1 MTDEAFSGEGA
12 LVDAH
17 HHLWD
22 TDLRDYPWMDGAWA
36 DPLRGAFDHSRYA
49 DVTRPH
55 GIRHSI
61 VVQAVHDEEE
71 TYELLATA
79 GDPVETD
86 GWFDEPGPV
95 AGVVGWLDLT
105 RPGVPDR
112 LAALRATPS
121 GNLLVGIRHQAQDE
135 SDPRWLVRPDVVR
148 GVAAVGAAG
157 LVFDLL
163 VKPPQAEAALE
174 LARRLPEVP
183 FVLDHCGKPDIAGGV
198 WEPWAS
204 WITATAALPNVTVK
218 LSGLVT
224 EAAPDWKPA
233 DVLPYARHVLDA
245 FGAGRVMFGS
255 DWPVCTLAATYD
267 EVVALAEEAVP
278 PDDRNAVFGATA
290 RRVYGIG

>member
-1 MTDEAFSGEGA
+1 MTDDEAFSGGRA

-22 TDLRDYPWMDGAWA
+22 TDARDYPWMDGPWA
-36 DPLRGAFDHSRYA
+36 DPLRGRFDHDRYA
-49 DVTRPH
+49 GVTRPH
-55 GIRHSI
+55 RVRHSI
-61 VVQAVHDEEE
+61 VVQAAHDEAE
-71 TYELLATA
+71 TLELLDVA

-86 GWFDEPGPV
+86 WFDAPGPV

-105 RPGVPDR
+105 RPGVADR
-112 LAALRATPS
+112 LAALRETPS
-121 GNLLVGIRHQAQDE
+121 GHLLVGIRHQAQDE
-135 SDPRWLVRPDVVR
+135 PDPRWLVRPEVVR

-157 LVFDLL
+157 LVYELL
-163 VKPPQAEAALE
+163 VKPPQADAALE
-174 LARRLPEVP
+174 LARRLPEVS

-204 WITATAALPNVTVK
+204 WITSMAALPNVTVK

-224 EAAPDWKPA
+224 EAAPGWKPA
-233 DVLPYARHVLDA
+233 DVLPYARHALDT
-245 FGAGRVMFGS
+245 FGADRVMFGS

-267 EVVALAEEAVP
+267 EVFALAEEAVP
-278 PDDRNAVFGATA
+278 PDDRNAVFGGTA